1 MNIIF
6 IILIFIFIKISY
18 KSQFN
23 QISESSS
30 NSSSSS
36 NSNLIF
42 IHIPKT
48 GGSSVEYFFNEHGY
62 ALGKYMFPGETNG
75 IHNWH
80 LTPKQLNL
88 NLKNSNSFCIV
99 RDPINRYISEI
110 NYLCTNEINGI
121 NDINNFTKELFSSG
135 PLLNKYDNHFIP
147 QSDYLYDK
155 YGNRIKTIL
164 QFSDLENQIKDFIK
178 KNDLNVV
185 WGKEK
190 HNPGKIKFSRN
201 DLNTDSIKLLNNYYK
216 KDFKLII

>member
-6 IILIFIFIKISY
+6 IILIFIFIKITY

-23 QISESSS
+23 QISGSSSESSS
-30 NSSSSS
+30 NL
-36 NSNLIF
+36 NLVF

-48 GGSSVEYFFNEHGY
+48 GGSSVEYFFNEYGY
-62 ALGKYMFPGETNG
+62 SLGKYMFPGETNG
-75 IHNWH
+75 IHTRH

-110 NYLCTNEINGI
+110 NYLCTNKIDGI
-121 NDINNFTKELFSSG
+121 DDINNFTKELFSSKN
-135 PLLNKYDNHFIP
+135 LNFKYDNHFIP
-147 QSDYLYDK
+147 QSDYLYDN
-155 YGNRIKTIL
+155 YGNKIKTIL

-190 HNPGKIKFSRN
+190 HNPSKIKFSRN
-201 DLNTDSIKLLNNYYK
+201 DLNDNSLNLLNNYYK